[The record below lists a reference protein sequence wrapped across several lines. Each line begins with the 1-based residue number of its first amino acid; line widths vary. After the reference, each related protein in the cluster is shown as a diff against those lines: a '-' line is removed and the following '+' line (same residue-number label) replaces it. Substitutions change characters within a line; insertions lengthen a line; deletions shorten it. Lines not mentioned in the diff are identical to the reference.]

1 MTDFVKESIEW
12 MKELGYSLH
21 YQNWD
26 GTSCNFTHDSIDDT
40 YPAII
45 CSMSSDGSKTCKVYS
60 GTNFKWFLTLST
72 GRIMF
77 KHPDI
82 KKTISIFR
90 HYEQLAKD
98 NPPF

>member
-21 YQNWD
+21 FKNGD
-26 GTSCNFTHDSIDDT
+26 DTSCTFSHDSVDDT
-40 YPAII
+40 YPAITCRI
-45 CSMSSDGSKTCKVYS
+45 DSDGRKTCKVYS
-60 GTNFKWFLTLST
+60 GTNFKWLLTLT
-72 GRIMF
+72 TNEIMY

-82 KKTISIFR
+82 KKIIGIFR